1 MIDSLV
7 LVLSSTEKCA
17 DYFVILGLLEG
28 YFNYNNK
35 ATSEILTS
43 LSLRRL
49 CDKFAICMKACM
61 NQEKCCDLCNK
72 VELQHLVLRLAAFM
86 SRYIQFHENDHLVFI
101 VYVMKM
107 K

>member
-1 MIDSLV
+1 MIDALV

-17 DYFVILGLLEG
+17 DNFVILGLLEG

-35 ATSEILTS
+35 ATSDILTS

-49 CDKFAICMKACM
+49 CDRFAICMKSCM

-72 VELQHLVLRLAAFM
+72 VELQHLVLRLSAFM
-86 SRYIQFHENDHLVFI
+86 SRYFHFHENDHLVFI
-101 VYVMKM
+101 VSVMKM